1 MKIFLAAVVTAA
13 FAAGAMADD
22 IYFGLSEGNSD
33 LNRGRLAN
41 TPVVAVQPGVGDSL
55 DRYHGLD
62 EGNGDLF
69 RTPKNE
75 GAWSFSE
82 NPDIYGR
89 FRGAT
94 LTY

>member
-1 MKIFLAAVVTAA
+1 MKILLAAVVTTA

-22 IYFGLSEGNSD
+22 IYNGLAKGNPD

-41 TPVVAVQPGVGDSL
+41 PPVVAVQPGVGDSL
-55 DRYHGLD
+55 NRYHGLD
-62 EGNGDLF
+62 EGNSDLF

-82 NPDIYGR
+82 NPDIFGG
-89 FRGAT
+89 FRDPD
-94 LTY
+94 LYH